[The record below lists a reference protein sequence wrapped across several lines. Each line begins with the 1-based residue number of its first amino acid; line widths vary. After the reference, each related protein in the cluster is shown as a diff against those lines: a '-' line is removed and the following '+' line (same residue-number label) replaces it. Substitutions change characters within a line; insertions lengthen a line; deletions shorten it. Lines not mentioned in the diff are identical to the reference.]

1 MTNEGREGELSESD
15 PRERGV
21 GIEKDGARALGA
33 SESWGKGSA
42 CFVKVAPEASVLAT
56 ATTSLEVSLRLGV
69 LGAGAGGSAWAVPAM
84 GWAEAEISVP
94 LLTAEV
100 CWALR
105 DLGASNSEEEEDG
118 LGAGALETVL

>member
-15 PRERGV
+15 TRAREVGV
-21 GIEKDGARALGA
+21 EKDGAGA
-33 SESWGKGSA
+33 SESGGEGSA
-42 CFVKVAPEASVLAT
+42 CFVKVAPKASVLAT

>member
-21 GIEKDGARALGA
+21 GIEKGGARALGA
-33 SESWGKGSA
+33 SESWGEGSA

-56 ATTSLEVSLRLGV
+56 ATTALEVSLRLGV
-69 LGAGAGGSAWAVPAM
+69 LGAGVGGSAWALPAM
-84 GWAEAEISVP
+84 GWAEAETS
-94 LLTAEV
+94 LTAEV